1 MVDVIQ
7 QTYKASSTFIC
18 IYQPIQVKYM
28 NLKFNRMNHKMRIN
42 FAKMKEKASE
52 NFKKSMINSC
62 GHTDPREDFTFVKY
76 RTVRNRV
83 QPQVLIEIDFNKF
96 L

>member
-1 MVDVIQ
+1 
-7 QTYKASSTFIC
+7 
-18 IYQPIQVKYM
+18 
-28 NLKFNRMNHKMRIN
+28 MNHKMRN
-42 FAKMKEKASE
+42 NLVKMKEKASE
-52 NFKKSMINSC
+52 KFKKSMMNLC
-62 GHTDPREDFTFVKY
+62 GDIDPREDFIFVKY

>member
-7 QTYKASSTFIC
+7 QTLKASSIFIF
-18 IYQPIQVKYM
+18 IYQPIQVKYI
-28 NLKFNRMNHKMRIN
+28 NLELNRMNHKMRIN
-42 FAKMKEKASE
+42 FTKMKEKASE
-52 NFKKSMINSC
+52 NFKKSMSNLC
-62 GHTDPREDFTFVKY
+62 GDIDPREDFIFVKY